1 MDFSTV
7 VELLSF
13 AVLEALPVATAVVVT
28 LFPERWTRLTRDCPS
43 SSITV
48 IADCCVYEKNNVVF
62 VSDVKKRAI
71 VAVQLHCPVVTSLVA
86 GGGEAVAGQPG
97 FGKGAG
103 FTAPAGLVVRNLWLG
118 GGKGRGAQQWWS
130 PYVFAA
136 DTGSGSIV
144 AIDVGPCLQQQMR
157 VVDGDAD
164 VAGFEKQ
171 AVRPGDAPPAS
182 RRNRLAYSSTIN
194 LSFAD
199 GATMTKPFAM
209 CFGADTGTKDFDKV
223 KLYVTDIAKETPS
236 VVFVDA
242 KNTKFN
248 NREERPAFTATVSR
262 VVALPAGSEPRA
274 IACHRATNRLFVG
287 DARSP
292 LISVIDPKPR
302 PGQILQSVNAAVSPL
317 GAGPSGAGPWAE
329 QGVWGLAVRADGLQ
343 LAATLWPSSI
353 ITMDLHVDQ
362 TSELVVGSPH
372 SLLSADQG
380 SRGTQHDDLAR
391 LATTSRPRGLAFHG
405 NSLIF
410 ADAANGVR
418 LVTSSGPLRS
428 LLQMFAPL
436 AASIGYLPQCATLS
450 WTEGEAAL
458 ESIMVQVRD
467 WEAEAMRRTGKTSPG
482 AMQGPQGMISGSVR
496 RALGLL
502 LSSVQEVRA
511 WLKSDYNIDLDEEGV
526 TFDRL
531 LTLCCENF
539 FSKVRCGPTG
549 SSATPMELEYRE
561 RRAALIAAL
570 LRERFSYGAV
580 QLFTSASSYYPE
592 PPGLVALAPPCP
604 PPSLRPAHLSPLP
617 RARLSECTSR
627 R

>member
-182 RRNRLAYSSTIN
+182 RRNRL
-194 LSFAD
+194 
-199 GATMTKPFAM
+199 
-209 CFGADTGTKDFDKV
+209 ADTGTKDFDKV

-436 AASIGYLPQCATLS
+436 AASIGYL
-450 WTEGEAAL
+450 
-458 ESIMVQVRD
+458 
-467 WEAEAMRRTGKTSPG
+467 
-482 AMQGPQGMISGSVR
+482 
-496 RALGLL
+496 
-502 LSSVQEVRA
+502 
-511 WLKSDYNIDLDEEGV
+511 DEEGV

-570 LRERFSYGAV
+570 
-580 QLFTSASSYYPE
+580 
-592 PPGLVALAPPCP
+592 
-604 PPSLRPAHLSPLP
+604 PL
-617 RARLSECTSR
+617 
-627 R
+627 